1 MTTKNKRKEARLLGY
16 QVFYDYEG
24 KLITERVTT
33 DITSLKKYFS
43 KEEYNILQTVMR
55 EATHKLN
62 QIHNYIETSLNARK
76 LKD

>member
-1 MTTKNKRKEARLLGY
+1 MRTKRTEAKLVGY
-16 QVFYDYEG
+16 NLFYDLTG
-24 KLITERVTT
+24 KLVTERTST
-33 DITSLKKYFS
+33 DIKELKKFFTP
-43 KEEYNILQTVMR
+43 EEYNILQTVMR